1 MGDMLNEEEVGHLP
15 SLSQSRHEHMHEQYN
30 NFLEDED
37 HWQDVSDVRKHLG
50 CIGKNKNHI
59 LMM

>member
-1 MGDMLNEEEVGHLP
+1 MGDMLNDEEVGHLP

-50 CIGKNKNHI
+50 CTGKK
-59 LMM
+59 